1 MENGNGGGGK
11 YVCLGNLRGQ
21 FRVLL
26 EVHHLRYRGTR
37 FCGFDHE
44 NGVTEITSMYLG
56 DVYVEQ
62 NRSNTS
68 KCRGYR
74 GEQLQCGWRREV
86 GEEVKGN
93 SRIPLVKYLVRQW
106 DGKVNGAFRYLY
118 VYMNLYYILW
128 IFIYLKRKKM
138 NQIFMWMKI
147 HFYQMCSN
155 KCNK

>member
-1 MENGNGGGGK
+1 MLNK
-11 YVCLGNLRGQ
+11 IDRILR
-21 FRVLL
+21 
-26 EVHHLRYRGTR
+26 
-37 FCGFDHE
+37 
-44 NGVTEITSMYLG
+44 N
-56 DVYVEQ
+56 VEDIEG
-62 NRSNTS
+62 SN
-68 KCRGYR
+68 CNVDG
-74 GEQLQCGWRREV
+74 EV

-138 NQIFMWMKI
+138 NQIFVWMKI

>member
-1 MENGNGGGGK
+1 
-11 YVCLGNLRGQ
+11 
-21 FRVLL
+21 
-26 EVHHLRYRGTR
+26 
-37 FCGFDHE
+37 
-44 NGVTEITSMYLG
+44 MYLG

-138 NQIFMWMKI
+138 N
-147 HFYQMCSN
+147 
-155 KCNK
+155 